1 MGQLKAIEPSEG
13 MRNTFSKTVKDD
25 RVTVAE
31 GSFDKT
37 GINDGWADI
46 VIIAQVRFRRV
57 ITNDLK
63 KADYT
68 YIRRRSIGAQ
78 ITTALPQSFLASSS
92 QKALLH
98 LFGT

>member
-1 MGQLKAIEPSEG
+1 

-63 KADYT
+63 K
-68 YIRRRSIGAQ
+68 
-78 ITTALPQSFLASSS
+78 LPTFISVGVPLVP
-92 QKALLH
+92 KL
-98 LFGT
+98 